1 MKTNEEIARICHEVN
16 RGLCIGLDDYSQVSW
31 ESAEDWQRESALL
44 GVENA
49 LKGAAPHESHESWTR
64 QKVTDGWTWG
74 KAKDPVK
81 KTHPCLVPF
90 DQLPAE
96 QQLKDHL
103 FVTVVRVLGDVKE
116 A

>member
-1 MKTNEEIARICHEVN
+1 MTNEEIARICHEVN
-16 RGLCIGLDDYSQVSW
+16 RGLCEALEDYSQTQW
-31 ESAEDWQRESALL
+31 ETAPEWQHETVLA

-49 LKGAAPHESHESWTR
+49 LKGAAPNESHDSWSL
-64 QKVTDGWTWG
+64 KKLKDGWVWG
-74 KAKDPVK
+74 EKKDPWK

-90 DQLPAE
+90 DQLPAT

-116 A
+116 P